1 MGRAAQPSIEI
12 ESELKA
18 LIKVADAAFDKQ
30 AASLLVP
37 GCSWSYVFEKRAVVS
52 ACRQTAT
59 SRVEELR
66 IQGLYLPHKGAALPI
81 DVSAHVF
88 FPAPFGK
95 DGGHDAIQAGQG
107 TGVPNLSEPNEINRN
122 GMIFKNGK
130 MAGAK

>member
-1 MGRAAQPSIEI
+1 M
-12 ESELKA
+12 
-18 LIKVADAAFDKQ
+18 
-30 AASLLVP
+30 
-37 GCSWSYVFEKRAVVS
+37 VS

-95 DGGHDAIQAGQG
+95 DGGHDAIQASQG
-107 TGVPNLSEPNEINRN
+107 RIKVNFFFELSLLTALQSVLFTSPPLLPTHLSSFDPTLREMCLYSVPTFR
-122 GMIFKNGK
+122 
-130 MAGAK
+130 